1 MHVHPEAGR
10 HFSFVLSGSF
20 LGPAFA
26 RLQRR
31 RRPGAPSAERT
42 RASKDLRLK
51 GSPVSEAGFVTF
63 GTLSKHFT
71 HSPKLGFVAEGG
83 AYYNRRSL
91 CVPADPASVGSLQP
105 GQLSPCSPLL
115 SAGSRR
121 GTTRARERGK
131 ARRSR
136 KPPFLPCAVPPLGE
150 GGEKNEGGCIMGAPR
165 GVRFD
170 PGSWLWEEEAAERC
184 DDKSPGAC
192 LSRFLS
198 SSRISFPFFVVGRNF
213 PRGKFF

>member
-1 MHVHPEAGR
+1 MQLLCSHLPMHVHPEAGR

-63 GTLSKHFT
+63 GTLSTHFT

-150 GGEKNEGGCIMGAPR
+150 GG
-165 GVRFD
+165 
-170 PGSWLWEEEAAERC
+170 AERT
-184 DDKSPGAC
+184 KGGALWVHREEFDSIPALGFGRRKRPSGAMTKAPAPASLVFYLLPAS
-192 LSRFLS
+192 LSFSLW
-198 SSRISFPFFVVGRNF
+198 
-213 PRGKFF
+213 